1 MNKNRSVL
9 VFITKCVAI
18 PAAAVFILFLLNIPY
33 RKIDDEKYM
42 DMWNLR
48 MLGNQINEVEIANVG
63 SSHGAYDFV
72 YDALTEDGYSCFNFG
87 SVSQT
92 YQYDLALLREYGKH
106 LDEGCVLS
114 FPSPTFPSTMRR

>member
-1 MNKNRSVL
+1 MSRKKPIL
-9 VFITKCVAI
+9 VFIAKCICI
-18 PAAAVFILFLLNIPY
+18 PATAVLILFLLDIPY

-87 SVSQT
+87 SV
-92 YQYDLALLREYGKH
+92 LLRS
-106 LDEGCVLS
+106 L
-114 FPSPTFPSTMRR
+114 